1 MLAGILTGFWF
12 GNMLEGYEI
21 AEKIASYQVGRNQI
35 EIYRTNE
42 QGALGAYSI
51 EIRQV
56 WPILPGVKWVNC
68 LDSFYGQ
75 SSLEVTHV
83 GRQKFSYIV
92 EPYRSFRDVRKE
104 VTITFKP

>member
-1 MLAGILTGFWF
+1 MGFWF
-12 GNMLEGYEI
+12 GNLLESDEI
-21 AEKIASYQVGRNQI
+21 LKKIATYQVGRNQI
-35 EIYRTNE
+35 EIYRTNQ
-42 QGALGAYSI
+42 QGALGADSI

-56 WPILPGVKWVNC
+56 WPIFPGMKWVNC

-83 GRQKFSYIV
+83 GSQKFSYIV
-92 EPYRSFRDVRKE
+92 EPYRNFRDVRKE